1 MRNKNIWIGIALVAA
16 IAVVAV
22 LSAVLP
28 ARVAPPAADAP
39 TLGPDV
45 FAESTATADPTT
57 EPTATARPTAQA
69 TATADPTTEP
79 TATAEPTAQATATAK
94 PTTEPTATASP
105 TAEPDATEEAAATE
119 APDAAEE
126 TAPVTVTSPS
136 GETTTPAPE
145 ESEEPEV
152 TVTFDPAS
160 IKAWLVVTAGG
171 TVYQPIPLVEEG
183 EYSVIQEET
192 GAKNVIHVTTESI
205 DMKSSTCEN
214 QDCVKQGVVSLDNMD
229 SRLLGNMIICLPNQV
244 TLELYTTEELIQLL
258 SGT

>member
-22 LSAVLP
+22 LAAVLP

-57 EPTATARPTAQA
+57 EPTATA
-69 TATADPTTEP
+69 EP
-79 TATAEPTAQATATAK
+79 TAERTATAK
-94 PTTEPTATASP
+94 PTTESTATASP

-145 ESEEPEV
+145 ESEEPE
-152 TVTFDPAS
+152 VTFDPAS

>member
-22 LSAVLP
+22 LAAVLP

-57 EPTATARPTAQA
+57 EPTATA
-69 TATADPTTEP
+69 EP
-79 TATAEPTAQATATAK
+79 TAEPTATAK
-94 PTTEPTATASP
+94 PTTESTATASP

-119 APDAAEE
+119 APDTTEE

-145 ESEEPEV
+145 ESQEPE
-152 TVTFDPAS
+152 VTFDPAS

>member
-16 IAVVAV
+16 IALVAV
-22 LSAVLP
+22 LAMVLP
-28 ARVAPPAADAP
+28 ARIASPATDAP
-39 TLGPDV
+39 TL
-45 FAESTATADPTT
+45 ESDAAAGTA
-57 EPTATARPTAQA
+57 
-69 TATADPTTEP
+69 
-79 TATAEPTAQATATAK
+79 ATAEPTAETTVEPTAEPTATATAK
-94 PTTEPTATASP
+94 PTATAETAAEATATADSGDKS
-105 TAEPDATEEAAATE
+105 TAKPANTPDAT
-119 APDAAEE
+119 AEE

-136 GETTTPAPE
+136 GETATPVPE
-145 ESEEPEV
+145 DSQSPE
-152 TVTFDPAS
+152 VTFDPAS
-160 IKAWLVVTAGG
+160 IKAWLLVTAGG
-171 TVYQPIPLVEEG
+171 TTYQPIPLVEEG

-214 QDCVKQGVVSLDNMD
+214 QDCVNQGVVSLDNRD

>member
-22 LSAVLP
+22 LAAVLP

-57 EPTATARPTAQA
+57 EPTATA
-69 TATADPTTEP
+69 EP
-79 TATAEPTAQATATAK
+79 TAERTATAK

-145 ESEEPEV
+145 ESEEPE
-152 TVTFDPAS
+152 VTFDPAS

>member
-22 LSAVLP
+22 LAAVLP

-57 EPTATARPTAQA
+57 EPTATAR
-69 TATADPTTEP
+69 
-79 TATAEPTAQATATAK
+79 PTAQATATAK

-145 ESEEPEV
+145 ESQEPE
-152 TVTFDPAS
+152 VTFDPAS

>member
-22 LSAVLP
+22 LAAVLP

-57 EPTATARPTAQA
+57 EPTATAS
-69 TATADPTTEP
+69 PTTEP
-79 TATAEPTAQATATAK
+79 
-94 PTTEPTATASP
+94 
-105 TAEPDATEEAAATE
+105 DVTEEAAATE
-119 APDAAEE
+119 APDTTEE

-145 ESEEPEV
+145 ESQEPE
-152 TVTFDPAS
+152 VTFDPAS

>member
-22 LSAVLP
+22 LAAVLP

-57 EPTATARPTAQA
+57 EPTATARPTA
-69 TATADPTTEP
+69 EP
-79 TATAEPTAQATATAK
+79 TATAK

-105 TAEPDATEEAAATE
+105 TTEPDVTEEAAATE
-119 APDAAEE
+119 APDTTEE

-145 ESEEPEV
+145 ESQEPE
-152 TVTFDPAS
+152 VTFDPAS

>member
-16 IAVVAV
+16 IALVAV
-22 LSAVLP
+22 LAMVLP
-28 ARVAPPAADAP
+28 ARIASPATDAP
-39 TLGPDV
+39 TL
-45 FAESTATADPTT
+45 ESDAAAGTA
-57 EPTATARPTAQA
+57 
-69 TATADPTTEP
+69 
-79 TATAEPTAQATATAK
+79 ATAEPTVETTVEPTAEPTATATAK
-94 PTTEPTATASP
+94 PTATAETAAEATATADSGDKSTAKP
-105 TAEPDATEEAAATE
+105 TNTPDAT
-119 APDAAEE
+119 AEE

-136 GETTTPAPE
+136 GETATPVPE
-145 ESEEPEV
+145 DSQSPE
-152 TVTFDPAS
+152 VTFDPAS
-160 IKAWLVVTAGG
+160 IKAWLLVTAGG
-171 TVYQPIPLVEEG
+171 TTYQPIPLVEEG

-214 QDCVKQGVVSLDNMD
+214 QDCVNQGVVSLDNRD

>member
-22 LSAVLP
+22 LAAVLP

-57 EPTATARPTAQA
+57 EPTATARPTA
-69 TATADPTTEP
+69 ER
-79 TATAEPTAQATATAK
+79 TATAK
-94 PTTEPTATASP
+94 PTTESTAPASP

>member
-22 LSAVLP
+22 LAAVLP

-57 EPTATARPTAQA
+57 EPTATA
-69 TATADPTTEP
+69 EP
-79 TATAEPTAQATATAK
+79 TAEPTATAK

-145 ESEEPEV
+145 ESEEPE
-152 TVTFDPAS
+152 VTFDPAS

>member
-22 LSAVLP
+22 LAAVLP

-45 FAESTATADPTT
+45 FAESTATVDPTT

-79 TATAEPTAQATATAK
+79 TATAS
-94 PTTEPTATASP
+94 PTTEP
-105 TAEPDATEEAAATE
+105 DVTEEAAATE
-119 APDAAEE
+119 APDTTEE

-145 ESEEPEV
+145 ESQEPE
-152 TVTFDPAS
+152 VTFDPAS

>member
-16 IAVVAV
+16 IALVAV
-22 LSAVLP
+22 LAMVLP
-28 ARVAPPAADAP
+28 ARIASPATDAP
-39 TLGPDV
+39 TL
-45 FAESTATADPTT
+45 ESDAAAGTA
-57 EPTATARPTAQA
+57 
-69 TATADPTTEP
+69 
-79 TATAEPTAQATATAK
+79 ATAEPTAETTVEPTAEPTATATATATAK
-94 PTTEPTATASP
+94 PTA
-105 TAEPDATEEAAATE
+105 TAEPAAEATATTDSGDKSTAKPANTPDAT
-119 APDAAEE
+119 AEE

-136 GETTTPAPE
+136 GETATPVPE
-145 ESEEPEV
+145 DSQSPE
-152 TVTFDPAS
+152 VTFDPAS
-160 IKAWLVVTAGG
+160 IKAWLLVTAGG
-171 TVYQPIPLVEEG
+171 TTYQPIPLVEEG

-214 QDCVKQGVVSLDNMD
+214 QDCVNQGVVSLDNRD

>member
-16 IAVVAV
+16 IALVAV
-22 LSAVLP
+22 LAMVLP
-28 ARVAPPAADAP
+28 ARIASPATDAP
-39 TLGPDV
+39 TL
-45 FAESTATADPTT
+45 ESDAAAGTA
-57 EPTATARPTAQA
+57 
-69 TATADPTTEP
+69 
-79 TATAEPTAQATATAK
+79 ATAEPTAETTVEPTA
-94 PTTEPTATASP
+94 EPTATATSKP
-105 TAEPDATEEAAATE
+105 TATAETAAEATATADSGDKSTAKPTNTPDAT
-119 APDAAEE
+119 AEE

-136 GETTTPAPE
+136 GETATPVPE
-145 ESEEPEV
+145 DSQSPE
-152 TVTFDPAS
+152 VTFDPAS
-160 IKAWLVVTAGG
+160 IKAWLLVTAGG
-171 TVYQPIPLVEEG
+171 TTYQPIPLVEEG

-214 QDCVKQGVVSLDNMD
+214 QDCVNQGVVSLDNRD

>member
-22 LSAVLP
+22 LAAVLP

-57 EPTATARPTAQA
+57 EPTATA
-69 TATADPTTEP
+69 EP
-79 TATAEPTAQATATAK
+79 TAEPTATAK
-94 PTTEPTATASP
+94 PTTESTATASP

-145 ESEEPEV
+145 ESQEPE
-152 TVTFDPAS
+152 VTFDPAS

>member
-22 LSAVLP
+22 LAAVLP

-57 EPTATARPTAQA
+57 EPTATARPTA
-69 TATADPTTEP
+69 ER
-79 TATAEPTAQATATAK
+79 TATAK

-145 ESEEPEV
+145 ESQEPE
-152 TVTFDPAS
+152 VTFDPAS

>member
-16 IAVVAV
+16 IALVAV
-22 LSAVLP
+22 LAMVLP
-28 ARVAPPAADAP
+28 ARIASPATDAP
-39 TLGPDV
+39 TL
-45 FAESTATADPTT
+45 ESDAAAGTA
-57 EPTATARPTAQA
+57 
-69 TATADPTTEP
+69 
-79 TATAEPTAQATATAK
+79 ATAEPTAETTVEPTAEPTATATAIATATATAK
-94 PTTEPTATASP
+94 PTATAETAAEATATVDSGDKSTAKP
-105 TAEPDATEEAAATE
+105 TNTPDAT
-119 APDAAEE
+119 AEE

-136 GETTTPAPE
+136 GETATPVPE
-145 ESEEPEV
+145 DSQSPE
-152 TVTFDPAS
+152 VTFDPAS
-160 IKAWLVVTAGG
+160 IKAWLLVTAGG
-171 TVYQPIPLVEEG
+171 TTYQPIPLVEEG

-214 QDCVKQGVVSLDNMD
+214 QDCVNQGVVSLDNRD

>member
-1 MRNKNIWIGIALVAA
+1 MNRRLMTVGALVLAF
-16 IAVVAV
+16 V
-22 LSAVLP
+22 LLLAGCSRGDSRNASST
-28 ARVAPPAADAP
+28 PPALEAGGSA
-39 TLGPDV
+39 
-45 FAESTATADPTT
+45 ATPGN
-57 EPTATARPTAQA
+57 
-69 TATADPTTEP
+69 
-79 TATAEPTAQATATAK
+79 TATAK
-94 PTTEPTATASP
+94 PTTESTATASP

>member
-22 LSAVLP
+22 LAAVLP

-79 TATAEPTAQATATAK
+79 TATAS
-94 PTTEPTATASP
+94 PTTEP
-105 TAEPDATEEAAATE
+105 DVTEEAAATE
-119 APDAAEE
+119 APDTTEE

-145 ESEEPEV
+145 ESQEPE
-152 TVTFDPAS
+152 VTFDPAS

>member
-22 LSAVLP
+22 LAAVLP

-57 EPTATARPTAQA
+57 EPTATA
-69 TATADPTTEP
+69 EP
-79 TATAEPTAQATATAK
+79 TAERTATAK

-105 TAEPDATEEAAATE
+105 TAEPAATEEAAATE

-145 ESEEPEV
+145 ESQEPE
-152 TVTFDPAS
+152 VTFDPAS

>member
-22 LSAVLP
+22 LAAVLP

-45 FAESTATADPTT
+45 FAESTATA
-57 EPTATARPTAQA
+57 
-69 TATADPTTEP
+69 
-79 TATAEPTAQATATAK
+79 TAEPTAEPTATAK
-94 PTTEPTATASP
+94 PTTESTATASP

>member
-22 LSAVLP
+22 LAAVLP

-57 EPTATARPTAQA
+57 EPTATARPTAEP

-79 TATAEPTAQATATAK
+79 TATAS
-94 PTTEPTATASP
+94 PTTEP
-105 TAEPDATEEAAATE
+105 DVTEEAAATE
-119 APDAAEE
+119 APDTTEE

-145 ESEEPEV
+145 ESQEPE
-152 TVTFDPAS
+152 VTFDPAS

>member
-22 LSAVLP
+22 LAAVLP

-45 FAESTATADPTT
+45 FAESTATVD
-57 EPTATARPTAQA
+57 
-69 TATADPTTEP
+69 
-79 TATAEPTAQATATAK
+79 

-145 ESEEPEV
+145 ESQEPE
-152 TVTFDPAS
+152 VTFDPAS

>member
-22 LSAVLP
+22 LAAVLP

-57 EPTATARPTAQA
+57 EPTATA
-69 TATADPTTEP
+69 EP
-79 TATAEPTAQATATAK
+79 TAERTATAK

-145 ESEEPEV
+145 ESQEPE
-152 TVTFDPAS
+152 VTFDPAS

>member
-22 LSAVLP
+22 LAAVLP

-57 EPTATARPTAQA
+57 EPTATAS
-69 TATADPTTEP
+69 PTTEP
-79 TATAEPTAQATATAK
+79 
-94 PTTEPTATASP
+94 
-105 TAEPDATEEAAATE
+105 DVTEEAPATE
-119 APDAAEE
+119 APDTTEE

-145 ESEEPEV
+145 ESQEPE
-152 TVTFDPAS
+152 VTFDPAS